1 MYLVVTSGACF
12 NGWILRTTEPP
23 AGSVAG
29 VQQSAGETGQVE
41 HPVHTASD
49 GLNIG
54 KSNICLGWLTS
65 NLEEEA
71 VLLALPGV
79 GDLPLGRAEA
89 GVPAVVVALLLD
101 EGVAASV
108 RDVAQQTLLHALP
121 GGAAHHAARGPG
133 RAAAAGANR

>member
-1 MYLVVTSGACF
+1 MAY
-12 NGWILRTTEPP
+12 
-23 AGSVAG
+23 
-29 VQQSAGETGQVE
+29 
-41 HPVHTASD
+41 
-49 GLNIG
+49 
-54 KSNICLGWLTS
+54 

-121 GGAAHHAARGPG
+121 GGAAQHAARGPG
-133 RAAAAGANR
+133 RAATAGANR

>member
-1 MYLVVTSGACF
+1 MA
-12 NGWILRTTEPP
+12 
-23 AGSVAG
+23 
-29 VQQSAGETGQVE
+29 
-41 HPVHTASD
+41 
-49 GLNIG
+49 
-54 KSNICLGWLTS
+54 S

-108 RDVAQQTLLHALP
+108 RDLVQQTLLHALS
-121 GGAAHHAARGPG
+121 GGAAQHTARGPG
-133 RAAAAGANR
+133 MPTTACNVFSYFRWFLKTYAYL